1 MRIEAEAEVTEVEV
15 GVEVEAIVVEE
26 VEEVEEVIKAAETA
40 TDGPSRYQHSILTD
54 RVVISTQC

>member
-1 MRIEAEAEVTEVEV
+1 MEV